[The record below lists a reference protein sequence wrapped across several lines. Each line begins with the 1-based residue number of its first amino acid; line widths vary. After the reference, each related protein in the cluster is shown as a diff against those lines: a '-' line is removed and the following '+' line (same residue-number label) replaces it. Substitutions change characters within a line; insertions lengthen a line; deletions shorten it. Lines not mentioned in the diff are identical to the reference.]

1 MSPPKVSVCI
11 DVYNYA
17 GFLPTAIES
26 VLEQTFTDLELII
39 VDDCSTDASYTIAQ
53 NYAAQDRRLRV
64 ARNAANLGM
73 VRNRN
78 ACLALCRSDYVK
90 FVHADDF
97 LCSPEALKRMVE
109 RMERNPA
116 AGLVACATRFVRED
130 GGPIGQSH
138 SPFPETRFLAGTT
151 VIGQCLR
158 AQKNLIGGPSAT
170 LFRRSL
176 AARGF
181 DESYFHAADLEMWL
195 HLLEQGCFGYID
207 EPLIAYRWHPR
218 QQTEKDRLTLSQAD
232 DQRALLATYLEKPYN
247 RMPPWLKEYLVH
259 DAVRQTAQRSA
270 KIGQS
275 LQAKRAVEAYG
286 TQRYVTNYPWCFAW
300 KRAGKKLPFLQ
311 DHSLPL
317 RADNVPIDLPSRYPQ
332 GFNVA
337 GFLKGQYGI
346 GESSRA
352 FRRAVAATGLPSV
365 AINIDSR
372 DHRNQESD
380 TEPFARHN
388 PYGINL
394 MTFSFDYARRFYQDR
409 GRRFFEG
416 RHNIAI
422 WYWELERFP
431 ARWHSNFDYY
441 DEIWVP
447 TEFCREAF
455 RAVSPIPIYKIPYP
469 LEPFEGVPA
478 RATFGIPEDACVFLV
493 TFDFYSTLARKNPLG
508 VIEAF
513 RKAFTRDEKA
523 VLVLKSINAGRNDA
537 GRALLQKAIEG
548 LNVIW
553 IEEHL
558 TGVQMRAL
566 FASADCYVSLHR
578 SEGLGLGMAQ
588 AMSIGK
594 PVIATAYSGN
604 LEYMNAE
611 NSLLVN
617 YVRAEL
623 MADYGPDSNPTIY
636 ERGSLWA
643 EPDTEHAAHRM
654 RCVYLHPDESAQVG
668 IRARK
673 DIRATLDPAR
683 TQSEIL
689 ARARHIYSPNG

>member
-1 MSPPKVSVCI
+1 MPPPKVSVCI

-17 GFLPTAIES
+17 DFLPTAIES
-26 VLEQTFTDLELII
+26 VLEQTLTDLEVIV

-53 NYAAQDRRLRV
+53 AYAARDRRLRV
-64 ARNAANLGM
+64 VRNAANLGM

-78 ACLALCRSDYVK
+78 ACLALSRSEYVK

-97 LCSPEALKRMVE
+97 LCSPDALKCMVE
-109 RMERNPA
+109 RMESNPA
-116 AGLVACATRFVRED
+116 ASLVACATRFVRED
-130 GGPIGQSH
+130 GGPFGQSH
-138 SPFPETRFLAGTT
+138 SAFPEARFLAGTT

-170 LFRRSL
+170 LFRRSKAL
-176 AARGF
+176 RGF
-181 DESYFHAADLEMWL
+181 DANYFHAADLEMWF
-195 HLLEQGCFGYID
+195 HLLEQGCFGYIG

-247 RMPPWLKEYLVH
+247 RLRPWLKAYLVH

-275 LQAKRAVEAYG
+275 SQAKKVVEAYG
-286 TQRYVTNYPWCFAW
+286 TQRYITNYPWCFAW

-311 DHSLPL
+311 DRSLPL
-317 RADNVPIDLPSRYPQ
+317 RTGAGLADPFPRYPQ
-332 GFNVA
+332 GVNVA

-352 FRRAVAATGLPSV
+352 FRRAVAATGIPSV

-372 DHRNQESD
+372 EHRNLESG

-394 MTFSFDYARRFYQDR
+394 MTFSFDYARRFFTDR
-409 GRRFFEG
+409 GPRFFEG
-416 RHNIAI
+416 RRNIAV

-431 ARWHSNFDYY
+431 ARWHGNFDYY
-441 DEIWVP
+441 EEIWVS

-469 LEPFEGVPA
+469 LEPFDGVPA
-478 RATFGIPEDACVFLV
+478 RAAFGIPEDACVFLF

-508 VIEAF
+508 VIAAF
-513 RKAFTRDEKA
+513 RKAFTSGEKA
-523 VLVLKSINAGRNDA
+523 VLVLKSIHSDQDDM
-537 GRALLQKAIEG
+537 GRALIRKAIEG

-558 TGVQMRAL
+558 TGVQLRAL

-604 LEYMNAE
+604 LEFMNAD

-617 YVRAEL
+617 YVPVEL
-623 MADYGPDSNPTIY
+623 TEDYGPGSNPNIY
-636 ERGSLWA
+636 EQGNVWA

-654 RCVYLHPDESAQVG
+654 RTVYLHPDESAQVG
-668 IRARK
+668 ARACR
-673 DIRATLDPAR
+673 DIRETFNPAR

-689 ARARHIYSPNG
+689 ARVRQIYSANG